1 MNTNA
6 DWPIRY
12 LLAAAALLIL
22 SACASLPKDITRT
35 ATHTLQD
42 TADTRLGR
50 DITPLIAEHPEQSG
64 IHLLHKGMPAFIAR
78 LALIEAA
85 ERSLDVQYYIWHD
98 DLTGKVIHQK
108 LLAAANRGVR
118 VRLLLDDLDTVG
130 KNQILHTL
138 DFHPRIEIRVFN
150 PFVNREIRTLEFV
163 GSLSRVNHRMH
174 NKSLTAD
181 NQATIVGGRNIGDE
195 YFDATPDVGFTDWDV
210 IAVGPVVN
218 EVSGAFDEYWNSE
231 WVYPLSAFNP
241 EKPVTAESLAV
252 YETAAQ
258 GFIEQASQSAYAEAL
273 RETSIAELAHVG
285 ELPFVWGPS
294 ILIYDHPGKVD
305 SKEIDS
311 ETHIGPQLAK
321 VLDKSAQELII
332 ISPYFVP
339 GDEVVEFFGDLVKRG
354 VKVRIL
360 TNSLAANDVPLVH
373 AGYMRYRSALLRSGI
388 ELYQFKPTVNDDGKR
403 ERKNNQYVGS
413 SRASLHAKAFAVDQR
428 YLFVGS
434 FNLDPRSIALN
445 TEMGIVFEAPDY
457 ATALSKAFD
466 ELGEVK
472 AYRLALQ
479 ENPSGKSKP
488 EQLVWYSQEDGEQ
501 IIHTKE
507 PETSWWN
514 RFVAGFMSLFVPESQ
529 L

>member
-1 MNTNA
+1 MNTYTHS
-6 DWPIRY
+6 PVRY
-12 LLAAAALLIL
+12 LLAAAALLVL
-22 SACASLPKDITRT
+22 SACASLPKDVTRT
-35 ATHTLQD
+35 ETHTLQD
-42 TADTRLGR
+42 TADTQLAR
-50 DITPLIAEHPEQSG
+50 DIAPLIAEHPEQSG
-64 IHLLHKGMPAFIAR
+64 VYLLHEAMPAFIAR
-78 LALIEAA
+78 LGLIETA

-98 DLTGKVIHQK
+98 DLTGNVIHQR
-108 LLAAANRGVR
+108 LLDAANRGVR

-130 KNQILHTL
+130 KNQTLHTL
-138 DFHPRIEIRVFN
+138 DFHPRIEIRLFN

-163 GSLSRVNHRMH
+163 SSLSRINHRMH

-195 YFDATPDVGFTDWDV
+195 YFDATPNVGFTDWDV
-210 IAVGPVVN
+210 IAVGPIVN
-218 EVSGAFDEYWNSE
+218 EVSSAFDEYWNSK
-231 WVYPLSAFNP
+231 WVYPLSAFKP
-241 EKPVTAESLAV
+241 QEPVTEESLAV

-258 GFIEQASQSAYAEAL
+258 GFIEQARQSTYADAL
-273 RETSIAELAHVG
+273 RETTIAELAHVG
-285 ELPFVWGPS
+285 ELPFVWGPA

-311 ETHIGPQLAK
+311 DTHIGPQLAK
-321 VLDKSAQELII
+321 ALDKSAQELII

-339 GDEVVEFFGDLVKRG
+339 GDEVVEFFTDLVERG
-354 VKVRIL
+354 VNVRIL

-388 ELYQFKPTVNDDGKR
+388 ELYEFKPTVDPDKAA
-403 ERKNNQYVGS
+403 RKNNQYIGS
-413 SRASLHAKAFAVDQR
+413 SRASLHAKAFAIDQR

-445 TEMGIVFEAPDY
+445 TEMGIIFEAPDY
-457 ATALSKAFD
+457 ATALSKGFD
-466 ELGEVK
+466 EFGEVK

-479 ENPSGKSKP
+479 ENPAGKNKAD
-488 EQLVWYSQEDGEQ
+488 QLVWYSQEDGKR
-501 IIHTKE
+501 ITYTKE
-507 PETSWWN
+507 PDTSWWN

>member
-1 MNTNA
+1 MNTCCHSLA
-6 DWPIRY
+6 RS
-12 LLAAAALLIL
+12 LLVTAVLLTL
-22 SACASLPKDITRT
+22 SGCASLPKDVTRT
-35 ATHTLQD
+35 TTLALQD
-42 TADTRLGR
+42 TADTQLGR
-50 DITPLIAEHPEQSG
+50 DISPLLTEHPEQSG
-64 IHLLHKGMPAFIAR
+64 IYLLNEGKAAFIAR

-98 DLTGKVIHQK
+98 DLTGKVIHQQ
-108 LLAAANRGVR
+108 LLTAANRGVR

-138 DFHPRIEIRVFN
+138 DFHPRIEIRLFN

-163 GSLSRVNHRMH
+163 GSLSRINHRMH

-181 NQATIVGGRNIGDE
+181 NQATIIGGRNIGDE

-218 EVSGAFDEYWNSE
+218 KVSRAFDEYWNSQ
-231 WVYPLSAFNP
+231 WVYPLSAFKP
-241 EKPVTAESLAV
+241 QEPVTEESLAI
-252 YETAAQ
+252 YENAAE
-258 GFIEQASQSAYAEAL
+258 GFIEQARQSIYADAL
-273 RETSIAELAHVG
+273 RETTIAEMAHVG
-285 ELPFVWGPS
+285 ELPFVWSPA

-305 SKEIDS
+305 AKEIDS
-311 ETHIGPQLAK
+311 DTHIGPQLAK
-321 VLDKSAQELII
+321 ALDKSVQELII

-339 GDEVVEFFGDLVKRG
+339 GDDVVEFFEDLVERG
-354 VKVRIL
+354 VNVRIL

-373 AGYMRYRSALLRSGI
+373 AGYMRYRGALLRGGI
-388 ELYQFKPTVNDDGKR
+388 ELYEFKPTVSDKGKR

-413 SRASLHAKAFAVDQR
+413 SRASLHAKAFTMDQR
-428 YLFVGS
+428 YMFVGS

-445 TEMGIVFEAPDY
+445 TEMGMVFEAPEY
-457 ATALSKAFD
+457 ATALSKGFD

-472 AYRLALQ
+472 AYRLAL
-479 ENPSGKSKP
+479 EKTSPESET
-488 EQLVWYSQEDGEQ
+488 EQLVWYSKENGEQ
-501 IIHTKE
+501 IVYTEE